1 MKEGVDPEWR
11 RHPRGLPKM
20 GIDASP
26 TEATGLDRQQ
36 HAASSDGTGRHTA
49 EGRCMRGEMDGPD
62 RPMCHRPW
70 RPSARTGARR
80 GAQPS
85 SPANPHGRRPHRHE
99 HDRRLTWNTT
109 HLYDLARQRAGGELV
124 QRHHGAQAALDG
136 TFDHAWVWATVAREG
151 SPGVGSIRAHSMF
164 AQAPLRFTPR
174 PRRGPSSVS
183 DEWALHRHGMRSS
196 WRSMPSSSLLP
207 HRSTSFPS
215 ANLLICMPR

>member
-1 MKEGVDPEWR
+1 MIPSGAAILGDSR
-11 RHPRGLPKM
+11 RWASTRVRPRQQGSTGSSTRHRATALADTLRKGGACGERWTGRIGLC
-20 GIDASP
+20 
-26 TEATGLDRQQ
+26 ATG
-36 HAASSDGTGRHTA
+36 HGGRPQGQA
-49 EGRCMRGEMDGPD
+49 LV
-62 RPMCHRPW
+62 
-70 RPSARTGARR
+70 A

-124 QRHHGAQAALDG
+124 QRHHGAQAALEG